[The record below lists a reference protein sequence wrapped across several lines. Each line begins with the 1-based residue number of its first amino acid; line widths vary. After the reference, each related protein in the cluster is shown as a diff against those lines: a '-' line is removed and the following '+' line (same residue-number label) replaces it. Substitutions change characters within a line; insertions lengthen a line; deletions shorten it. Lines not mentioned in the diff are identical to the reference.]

1 MNNSPRIYFT
11 FNREEK
17 KDNKQKLKGELC
29 VSVKIVNMKFKRSHE
44 IHFWL

>member
-11 FNREEK
+11 FNRDEK

-29 VSVKIVNMKFKRSHE
+29 VSVKIVNMKFK
-44 IHFWL
+44 